1 MTGRVYLS
9 ECMQASCMVM
19 SPFVLMPLPQ
29 AACRAEMDLID
40 ASTRVLHLVHFMLN

>member
-1 MTGRVYLS
+1 
-9 ECMQASCMVM
+9 MVM
-19 SPFVLMPLPQ
+19 SPFVLMPLPR